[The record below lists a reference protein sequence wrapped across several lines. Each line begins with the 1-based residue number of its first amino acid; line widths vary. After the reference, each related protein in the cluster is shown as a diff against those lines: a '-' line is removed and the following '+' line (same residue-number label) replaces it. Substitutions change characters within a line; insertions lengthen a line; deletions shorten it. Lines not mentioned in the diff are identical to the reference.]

1 MGSRDQ
7 VRIADVDQALL
18 GGFRDY
24 VKAFGVLHDDSYIM
38 SEDLVVYDPLFEPS
52 VVALDGSGGI
62 VGAASVMI
70 DGYAGQG
77 LARFRILHAADPEI
91 YPRLLGEV
99 TPKLPPSVR
108 TVFLF
113 LPEDAGP
120 VEPALEDAGFGVSRR
135 AYILKHADPGVVPRI
150 GPPSDTVLTQALPSA
165 ANDWTNIVN
174 LAFAGQPGRY
184 EMTPDRARDSLARDR
199 VIREGTIMAWRGGVP
214 VGVVITVFDHDLT
227 RAGEIETLAVT
238 PANQGVGLG
247 SALLRT
253 ALVAAADRGCTVVTL
268 SVSAANRRALALYL
282 DAGFT
287 VADVRVCW
295 EAHLGGIAG

>member
-1 MGSRDQ
+1 
-7 VRIADVDQALL
+7 
-18 GGFRDY
+18 
-24 VKAFGVLHDDSYIM
+24 
-38 SEDLVVYDPLFEPS
+38 
-52 VVALDGSGGI
+52 
-62 VGAASVMI
+62 
-70 DGYAGQG
+70 
-77 LARFRILHAADPEI
+77 
-91 YPRLLGEV
+91 
-99 TPKLPPSVR
+99 
-108 TVFLF
+108 
-113 LPEDAGP
+113 
-120 VEPALEDAGFGVSRR
+120 
-135 AYILKHADPGVVPRI
+135 
-150 GPPSDTVLTQALPSA
+150 
-165 ANDWTNIVN
+165 
-174 LAFAGQPGRY
+174 
-184 EMTPDRARDSLARDR
+184 